1 VPRPKRAA
9 TVKDIRTLAASWQQ
23 RAEHRTVDLG
33 PFGGV
38 ETFVGHDDII
48 VSREDLVDIC
58 KQAQRTVSKKAYQH
72 ALEALRDAARLPCK
86 KSNCGSVCLCMS
98 CHARAALE
106 EIDPQWRP

>member
-1 VPRPKRAA
+1 MARAKRAA
-9 TVKDIRTLAASWQQ
+9 SVKDIRTLALRWQQ

-38 ETFVGHDDII
+38 ETFVGHGDII
-48 VSREDLVDIC
+48 VPRDDLTAIC
-58 KQAQRTVSKKAYQH
+58 RQAQRTVSPKTYQH
-72 ALEALRDAARLPCK
+72 VLEALRDAARLPCK
-86 KSNCGSVCLCMS
+86 KSNCGTVCLCMS